1 MIDLLLLLGVAL
13 CVISVLMAVVAV
25 ARTQAPRSAAV
36 LLVLGIAVLFGASW
50 FGDRALGVT
59 DVGEAWQRV
68 VSGESFASGTT
79 TVTVPPAAATD
90 GATDSQPAPQPA
102 PAPAAPEAVP
112 QTTPQTAPQT
122 APAAEVAPAP
132 AAPAAEAAST
142 AAPAEQ
148 PATSPEP
155 AAPATES
162 GSPAAAGDATAP
174 AAAQ

>member
-36 LLVLGIAVLFGASW
+36 LLVLGIAVLFGTSW

-59 DVGEAWQRV
+59 DVGEAWRRV

-90 GATDSQPAPQPA
+90 GATDSQPAA
-102 PAPAAPEAVP
+102 APAAPEAVP
-112 QTTPQTAPQT
+112 QTTPQTAP
-122 APAAEVAPAP
+122 AADVAPAP
-132 AAPAAEAAST
+132 AAPAPEAAPT

>member
-25 ARTQAPRSAAV
+25 ARTQAPRGAAV

-79 TVTVPPAAATD
+79 SVTVPPAAATD
-90 GATDSQPAPQPA
+90 AAADTQPETQPA
-102 PAPAAPEAVP
+102 PAPAAPE
-112 QTTPQTAPQT
+112 TAPQP
-122 APAAEVAPAP
+122 APEAAPAP
-132 AAPAAEAAST
+132 AASAPESAPT
-142 AAPAEQ
+142 TAPAEQ
-148 PATSPEP
+148 SATGPDS

-174 AAAQ
+174 ASPQ

>member
-36 LLVLGIAVLFGASW
+36 LLVLGIAVLFGTSW

-59 DVGEAWQRV
+59 DVGEAWRRV

-90 GATDSQPAPQPA
+90 GATDSQPAA
-102 PAPAAPEAVP
+102 APAAPEAVP
-112 QTTPQTAPQT
+112 QTGRR
-122 APAAEVAPAP
+122 
-132 AAPAAEAAST
+132 
-142 AAPAEQ
+142 
-148 PATSPEP
+148 TSLP
-155 AAPATES
+155 TK
-162 GSPAAAGDATAP
+162 
-174 AAAQ
+174 

>member
-90 GATDSQPAPQPA
+90 AATENQPAPQPA
-102 PAPAAPEAVP
+102 PAPAAPEAV
-112 QTTPQTAPQT
+112 PQT

-132 AAPAAEAAST
+132 AAPAAEAAPT